1 MTTHTATEKPEVQA
15 DKRPLV
21 PGLYVVIGAIIMLVL
36 AGLSIW
42 GAIWLAQTQAAAIEA
57 IRDIFIIGLSLVSC
71 VFGITL
77 MVLLVMV
84 IRLVNMIEFEIKPI
98 LEKTNETLGMVRGTS
113 VFVSRN
119 VVGPVT
125 TASSYIAGLRRGLKA
140 LFGDPRK
147 NLSD

>member
-1 MTTHTATEKPEVQA
+1 MTTDISTESPVLQA

-21 PGLYVVIGAIIMLVL
+21 PGPYVVIGTIILL
-36 AGLSIW
+36 ALIGLFIW
-42 GAIWLAQTQAAAIEA
+42 AMIWLAQTQAPAIEA

-71 VFGITL
+71 VFGIAL
-77 MVLLVMV
+77 MILLVMV

-119 VVGPVT
+119 VVDPVT
-125 TASSYIAGLRRGLKA
+125 TVSSYMFGLRRGLKT